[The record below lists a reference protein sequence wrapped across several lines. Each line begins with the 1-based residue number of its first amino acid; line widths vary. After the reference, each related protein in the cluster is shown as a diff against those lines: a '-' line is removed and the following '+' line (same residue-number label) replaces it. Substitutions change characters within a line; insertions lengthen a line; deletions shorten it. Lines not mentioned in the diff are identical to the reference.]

1 MTNDPAP
8 DSSELDEASQWVQVD
23 SPDPDRSFAFVVAL
37 WALGLPFFIGILL
50 FVGMLTVESDNNGLW
65 VLVAG
70 VLLLVVVSAVILWRS
85 RARK

>member
-1 MTNDPAP
+1 MTDEPLP
-8 DSSELDEASQWVQVD
+8 DSSELDEPSQWRQSSGVD
-23 SPDPDRSFAFVVAL
+23 PERSFAFVVAL
-37 WALGLPFFIGILL
+37 WALGLPLFIGILL

-65 VLVAG
+65 VLVGG